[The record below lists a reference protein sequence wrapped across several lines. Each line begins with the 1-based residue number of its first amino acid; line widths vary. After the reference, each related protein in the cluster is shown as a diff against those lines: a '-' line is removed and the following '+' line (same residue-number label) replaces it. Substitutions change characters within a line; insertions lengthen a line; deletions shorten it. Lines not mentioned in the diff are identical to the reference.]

1 LKSFIIN
8 ENDAS
13 NRVDK
18 FLNKAVKKLPSNLM
32 YKYIRTKRI
41 KVNNKRCEISQ
52 KLNKDDVVELYINDE
67 FFEESSNK
75 DFLLASAKLDVVYE
89 DDNILLV
96 NKKQGVVVHEDD
108 SGEIDTLINRVLHY
122 LYKKGEYDPDKENS
136 FVPALCNRIDRN
148 TSGIVISAKNASAL
162 RTLNEKIK
170 NREIVKKYLCM
181 VVGHPKKSKATLEDY
196 LIKDD
201 DKNIVNISK
210 KPKEGYKKIVTKY
223 EVIKQN
229 DEYSLLEVDLITGR
243 THQIRAHLAFYGTPL
258 LGDGKYGNNTK
269 DRKNGYKYQVLC
281 AYKLSFNF
289 IGECELDYLNNRTF
303 EITDIWFKD
312 II

>member
-1 LKSFIIN
+1 MKSFIIN